1 MIAPTSRKIGRY
13 EIRRKLGRGGM
24 ADVYLAFD
32 MEHAYEVALKLIEEA
47 EDGDT
52 RDFIEAERR
61 GAELQARLAEA
72 DPHVARVYDCGEVD
86 GYFFVAMEYVEG
98 RDLAEVLREGRMAPE
113 RAADIAIAVAAT
125 LDAAHHLQVEIGGK
139 SYRGIVHGDIKP
151 KNIRIDT
158 KDRVRVLDFGIAKAL
173 SMTRNLTRNEFGS
186 VPYSSPERLQDGQV
200 DVQSDLWS
208 LAVMLYEMTAG
219 MQPYQADTTERLERM
234 IQSRVPPPPAPDP
247 CPEPLRRILVKAMMP
262 EPSMR
267 YQSARD
273 LANDLILFRT
283 GGPVSAMEEDLDAT
297 RRTYRTDETRRTAG
311 EDETRRTNAGM
322 ASPEACSTYR
332 KPDEVIQW
340 PGGRRAKSPWAAQIA
355 RGVAAVLLGGVL
367 WAVWSGISGY
377 MVYRRGQELAQK
389 IQTEQLKDPNEIWTR
404 WTELSGDNP
413 SSLLLRAPRKIV
425 REKLVEAGDR
435 VITSYRNSDAVYENG
450 WKGAR
455 DNLARALSLGADDTV
470 RGKLRLTEGH
480 IARINGTTHQKASE
494 LNDAVEKF
502 TEAQRLLPNSPDP
515 ALGLARVY
523 VYGLHDIDKAY
534 DALQQAAQHGRP
546 LGNREQAQ
554 LADGYRDRGNREFWD
569 SRKVRDLAPEK
580 DQIQHAK
587 QDLQRALQ
595 LYQSIAPYGNSP
607 SMITDVQTSLES
619 VNNRLGEI
627 ERRSAVDAA
636 AGALRKL
643 LHIWR

>member
-1 MIAPTSRKIGRY
+1 
-13 EIRRKLGRGGM
+13 
-24 ADVYLAFD
+24 
-32 MEHAYEVALKLIEEA
+32 
-47 EDGDT
+47 
-52 RDFIEAERR
+52 
-61 GAELQARLAEA
+61 
-72 DPHVARVYDCGEVD
+72 
-86 GYFFVAMEYVEG
+86 
-98 RDLAEVLREGRMAPE
+98 
-113 RAADIAIAVAAT
+113 
-125 LDAAHHLQVEIGGK
+125 
-139 SYRGIVHGDIKP
+139 
-151 KNIRIDT
+151 
-158 KDRVRVLDFGIAKAL
+158 
-173 SMTRNLTRNEFGS
+173 
-186 VPYSSPERLQDGQV
+186 
-200 DVQSDLWS
+200 
-208 LAVMLYEMTAG
+208 
-219 MQPYQADTTERLERM
+219 
-234 IQSRVPPPPAPDP
+234 
-247 CPEPLRRILVKAMMP
+247 MMP

-273 LANDLILFRT
+273 FADDLILFRT

-297 RRTYRTDETRRTAG
+297 RRTYRGDADETRRTTDDA
-311 EDETRRTNAGM
+311 ETRRTGD
-322 ASPEACSTYR
+322 YR
-332 KPDEVIQW
+332 KPDEVIHW
-340 PGGRRAKSPWAAQIA
+340 PGRKKAATGPRSPWATQIA

-367 WAVWSGISGY
+367 WAVWSGVSGY
-377 MVYRRGQELAQK
+377 LVYRRGQELAQA

-455 DNLARALSLGADDTV
+455 DNLARALSLGADDVV

-480 IARINGTTHQKASE
+480 IARINGTTHQKAAE

-569 SRKVRDLAPEK
+569 SRKVRDLPPEK
-580 DQIQHAK
+580 DQIQRAK
-587 QDLQRALQ
+587 QDYGRALQ
-595 LYQSIAPYGNSP
+595 LYQSIAPYGNSA